1 MKNLKQLL
9 FAAAALLS
17 ARICADN
24 PAVFRYPDRTIT
36 AIQEQSM
43 MMPGSLFRSASEKL
57 PLRKAY
63 PASCNVFLMT
73 LKDGTRCLIDAGFG
87 KGLFRQLREL
97 GIPRESI
104 SAVFITH
111 IHPDHVGGL
120 IDADG
125 TAAFSRA
132 KIYISRKEYNAWK
145 KDAARAR
152 MAGCL
157 EPYHGRIVLLDYDKE
172 VQPYGL
178 TPLDYSGHT
187 PGHTVYRI
195 GNRNEY
201 FVGDIVHAADL
212 QVPHFS
218 YCARYDMNP
227 RRAVASRKGM
237 LLQRGIWYGAHI
249 PYPGKIGIVREIRKD
264 GKDLFSYSLPKEK

>member
-9 FAAAALLS
+9 FAVAVLLS
-17 ARICADN
+17 ARICAEN
-24 PAVFRYPDRTIT
+24 PAVFHYPDREIT

-43 MMPGSLFRSASEKL
+43 MMPGSLFRSSSEKVQ
-57 PLRKAY
+57 LRKAY
-63 PASCNVFLMT
+63 HASCNVFLMT

-125 TAAFSRA
+125 TAAFPKA
-132 KIYISRKEYNAWK
+132 KIYISRKEYEAWK
-145 KDAARAR
+145 KDTARAR

-157 EPYHGRIVLLDYDKE
+157 EPYRGRIVLLEYGKE

-201 FVGDIVHAADL
+201 FVGDIVHAVDL
-212 QVPHFS
+212 QVSHFS

-227 RRAVASRKGM
+227 RRAAASRKEM

-249 PYPGKIGIVREIRKD
+249 PYPGKIEIVREILKG
-264 GKDLFSYSLPKEK
+264 GKNLFSYSRPKEK

>member
-1 MKNLKQLL
+1 MKTLKQLL
-9 FAAAALLS
+9 FAAAVLVS

-24 PAVFRYPDRTIT
+24 PAVFHYPDRTIT
-36 AIQEQSM
+36 PIQEQAM
-43 MMPGSLFRSASEKL
+43 MMPGSLFHSSSEKL
-57 PLRKAY
+57 QLRKAY

-87 KGLFRQLREL
+87 KGLFRQLQEL
-97 GIPRESI
+97 QIPRESI

-125 TAAFSRA
+125 KAAFPQA
-132 KIYISRKEYNAWK
+132 KIYISRKEYEAWK
-145 KDAARAR
+145 KDTARAR

-157 EPYHGRIVLLDYDKE
+157 EPYRGRIVLLDYDKE

-201 FVGDIVHAADL
+201 FVGDIVHAVDL

-249 PYPGKIGIVREIRKD
+249 PYPGKIGIVREILKG
-264 GKDLFSYSLPKEK
+264 GKDLFSYSRPKEK

>member
-9 FAAAALLS
+9 FAAAVLLTV
-17 ARICADN
+17 RICAED
-24 PAVFRYPDRTIT
+24 PAVFRYPDREIT
-36 AIQEQSM
+36 AIQEQAM
-43 MMPGSLFRSASEKL
+43 MMPGSLFHSSSEKL
-57 PLRKAY
+57 PLRKGY

-97 GIPRESI
+97 EIPRESI

-120 IDADG
+120 IDEDG
-125 TAAFSRA
+125 MAAFPKA
-132 KIYISRKEYNAWK
+132 KIYISRKEYEAWK
-145 KDAARAR
+145 KDTARAR
-152 MAGCL
+152 MARCL
-157 EPYHGRIVLLDYDKE
+157 EPYRGSIVLLEYGKE

-195 GNRNEY
+195 GKRSEY
-201 FVGDIVHAADL
+201 FVGDIVHAVDL

-227 RRAVASRKGM
+227 RGAVVSRKGM

-249 PYPGKIGIVREIRKD
+249 PYPGKIEIIREIRKG
-264 GKDLFSYSLPKEK
+264 GKELFAYSHPKEK

>member
-1 MKNLKQLL
+1 MRNLKQLL
-9 FAAAALLS
+9 SVAAVLLT

-24 PAVFRYPDRTIT
+24 PAVFHYPDREIT
-36 AIQEQSM
+36 AIQEQAM
-43 MMPGSLFRSASEKL
+43 MMPGSLFHSSSEKL
-57 PLRKAY
+57 QLRKAY

-87 KGLFRQLREL
+87 RGLFRQLREL
-97 GIPRESI
+97 QIPRETI

-120 IDADG
+120 IDEDG
-125 TAAFSRA
+125 KAAFSKA
-132 KIYISRKEYNAWK
+132 KIYISRKEYEAWK

-157 EPYHGRIVLLDYDKE
+157 EPYRSRIVLLDYGKE

-178 TPLDYSGHT
+178 IPLDYSGHT

-195 GNRNEY
+195 GNRSEY
-201 FVGDIVHAADL
+201 FVGDIVHAVDL

-237 LLQRGIWYGAHI
+237 LIQRGTWYGAHI
-249 PYPGKIGIVREIRKD
+249 PYPGKIEIVREVLKG
-264 GKDLFSYSLPKEK
+264 GKDLFAYSKPKEK